1 MFTPPRLLLSIETLS
16 ADAEPARVDLCG
28 FYSINNGEAGAI
40 MRPMWLKPEYRR
52 IFSSNYDF
60 RPRRSSQR
68 HANPHLGSQRGRNNG
83 NGESVRSSWPWTWR
97 WRVNMRFT

>member
-28 FYSINNGEAGAI
+28 FYSRNNGEAGAI

-52 IFSSNYDF
+52 IFSSNSDF
-60 RPRRSSQR
+60 RPRRSSNDTQTHSWAR
-68 HANPHLGSQRGRNNG
+68 RGGATMEMAKASAARG
-83 NGESVRSSWPWTWR
+83 HGHGDGG
-97 WRVNMRFT
+97 